1 VSYIVIY
8 NKDKENMQSALED
21 LRILF
26 YTKKISYKEYP
37 HTFTIDECKKEDIDW
52 PCVLKAKPQFVSEK
66 SFEIPKIVI
75 VLGGDGTMLSVAR
88 KMFQFD
94 IPIMGLNLGHLGF
107 LAEWDIELLN
117 KYWSNVNVGKLNI
130 GFRTVLKIV
139 LTEDKKQDTMFAL
152 NDVVI
157 NAGPPFRMI
166 EGDIYV
172 DNHTKVGFGS
182 NFAASFKADGLIVSS
197 AVGSTAYSLSAG
209 GPIIDPGADVFSI
222 TPIAPH
228 CLSMRPAI
236 VNNESKIHISMR
248 SVNEG
253 TTLVLDGQ
261 ERIPLKESIKI
272 DVMKAWPPLK
282 LVLSPEKSYWQILR
296 EKMKWSE

>member
-1 VSYIVIY
+1 MSYIVIY
-8 NKDKENMQSALED
+8 NKDKENIQSALED

-37 HTFTIDECKKEDIDW
+37 HTFTIDDCKDDNHSWPDI
-52 PCVLKAKPQFVSEK
+52 
-66 SFEIPKIVI
+66 FETYPKMVI

-107 LAEWDIELLN
+107 LAEWDFELLN

-236 VNNESKIHISMR
+236 VNNESKIHVDMR

-282 LVLSPEKSYWQILR
+282 LVLSPEKNYWQILR
-296 EKMKWSE
+296 EKMKWST